1 MSDDR
6 RIADALGREINE
18 KLRNILGR
26 EMNLA
31 FTLGIDHAEIALM
44 GVKVAASI
52 ANAFILVAV
61 QMRNEGIDP
70 SELYDTSLE
79 TLNKLMPL
87 LKAEGLALVAAAERA
102 EDEVPA

>member
-1 MSDDR
+1 MTDDR

-18 KLRNILGR
+18 KLRTILGR

-31 FTLGIDHAEIALM
+31 FTLGVDHAEIALM

-61 QMRNEGIDP
+61 QMRNDGVDP
-70 SELYDTSLE
+70 SDLYDTSLAG
-79 TLNKLMPL
+79 LNALMPP
-87 LKAEGLALVAAAERA
+87 LKAEGLALVEQAESG
-102 EDEVPA
+102 VFS